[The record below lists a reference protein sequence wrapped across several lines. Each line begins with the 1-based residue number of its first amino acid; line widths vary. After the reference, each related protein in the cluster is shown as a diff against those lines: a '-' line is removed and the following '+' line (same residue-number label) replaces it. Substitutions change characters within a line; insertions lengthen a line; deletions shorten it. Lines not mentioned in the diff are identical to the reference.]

1 MGKLNRLRNPQRI
14 NEKTYCLLSMNSIS
28 NLKPPNYLLTIS
40 LIGIWTISNIWTFS
54 WFIASL
60 KYSSPF
66 NLIILSI
73 VMLTLG
79 IQLWR
84 NQLFKLESLA
94 PQFKLYPLLLMLGG
108 EIIAMII
115 KWSIA
120 IPQLSLLCFILAN
133 YGLLGLFINSQTW
146 QKNLVLAI
154 ITACILPFSI
164 TFDSGLGF
172 PVRVITAH
180 IIADFLSMLHLSAIS
195 SHDIILME
203 NGIAQVD
210 LPCSGLKSL
219 WTGTVF
225 LLGATWLENRRVGF
239 SWLILACANILFLF
253 IANLLRIFTLVLL
266 VEVFQQKQIAEVLH
280 LPLGVIGFILAIILS
295 WLLLQKIPRQ
305 NETLLVTTT
314 SHSTKLNLNWLLT
327 IVFMLGI
334 IGQFKPFISPATA
347 LNSLQIPAEIKV
359 TENLAL
365 SETENNFFANS
376 GNPLVEKVRFQSA
389 NLSGS
394 MLLVASD
401 TWHSHHPP
409 ELCFVGNGLKVD
421 RMESQLINNLIHT
434 RWLSLENN
442 QLSATYWFQSS
453 QETTDNFI
461 SRMWEDITHSNKTW
475 VLVSV
480 LFDNSPNSTDTEVE
494 HFVTNMYQTINHTFN
509 S

>member
-1 MGKLNRLRNPQRI
+1 MGKLNRLKNPERI
-14 NEKTYCLLSMNSIS
+14 NEKTYCLLPMNSIS

-40 LIGIWTISNIWTFS
+40 LIGIWTVTNIWTFS
-54 WFIASL
+54 WFIDSL
-60 KYSSPF
+60 KYSSPL
-66 NLIILSI
+66 NLIILGI
-73 VMLTLG
+73 VFVALA

-84 NQLFKLESLA
+84 NQLFQLESLT
-94 PQFKLYPLLLMLGG
+94 PQFKLSPLLLMFGG
-108 EIIAMII
+108 EIIAIII
-115 KWSIA
+115 KWTIA
-120 IPQLSLLCFILAN
+120 IPQLSLLCFILAS

-154 ITACILPFSI
+154 ITACILPFAI
-164 TFDSGLGF
+164 AFDSGLGF
-172 PVRVITAH
+172 PLRVITAH
-180 IIADFLSMLHLSAIS
+180 IVAEFLSMWHLSAIS

-210 LPCSGLKSL
+210 LPCSGMKSL

-225 LLGATWLENRRVGF
+225 LLGATWLENRRLGF
-239 SWLILACANILFLF
+239 AWLLLACTNIFFLV
-253 IANLLRIFTLVLL
+253 IANLARIFTLVLL

-280 LPLGVIGFILAIILS
+280 LPLGVIGFIWAIIFT
-295 WLLLQKIPRQ
+295 WILLQKIPRQ
-305 NETLLVTTT
+305 NETLPVITT
-314 SHSTKLNLNWLLT
+314 SNSAKLNLNWLLT
-327 IVFMLGI
+327 IVFVLGI
-334 IGQFKPFISPATA
+334 IGQITPFLSPATA
-347 LNSLQIPAEIKV
+347 LNSIQLPPEIAV

-365 SETENNFFANS
+365 SETESNFFANS

-394 MLLVASD
+394 MLLVASN

-421 RMESQLINNLIHT
+421 RMESQLMNNKIHA

-461 SRMWEDITHSNKTW
+461 SRIWEDITHSNKTW

-480 LFDNSPNSTDTEVE
+480 LFDNSPNSTDNEVQ
-494 HFVTNMYQTINHTFN
+494 HLITTMYQTINQTFN

>member
-1 MGKLNRLRNPQRI
+1 
-14 NEKTYCLLSMNSIS
+14 MNSIS
-28 NLKPPNYLLTIS
+28 HLKSPNYVLTIS
-40 LIGIWTISNIWTFS
+40 LIVVWIITNIWTFA
-54 WFIASL
+54 WFIDSL
-60 KYSSPF
+60 KYSSPL
-66 NLIILSI
+66 NLIILGI
-73 VMLTLG
+73 VFVVLS

-84 NQLFKLESLA
+84 NQLFQLESIS

-108 EIIAMII
+108 EITAIVI

-120 IPQLSLLCFILAN
+120 IPQLSLLCFILAS
-133 YGLLGLFINSQTW
+133 YGLLGLFINSEIW
-146 QKNLVLAI
+146 QKNLILAV

-164 TFDSGLGF
+164 AFHSGLGF

-180 IIADFLSMLHLSAIS
+180 IVADLLSALNLGAIS

-210 LPCSGLKSL
+210 LPCSGMKSL

-225 LLGATWLENRRVGF
+225 LLGATWLENRQLGLR
-239 SWLILACANILFLF
+239 WLLVACANIFFLAV
-253 IANLLRIFTLVLL
+253 ANLLRIFTLVILI
-266 VEVFQQKQIAEVLH
+266 EVWQQKPIAEVLH
-280 LPLGVIGFILAIILS
+280 LPLGVIGFIFSLIFTWI
-295 WLLLQKIPRQ
+295 LLQKVPFHQ
-305 NETLLVTTT
+305 QT
-314 SHSTKLNLNWLLT
+314 SALISPQKYQPAKLSLNWLLA
-327 IVFMLGI
+327 IVFILGI
-334 IGQFKPFISPATA
+334 VGQFKPMASPLTA
-347 LNSLQIPAEIKV
+347 LDSIQLPPEIRV

-365 SETENNFFANS
+365 SETETNFFANS
-376 GNPLVEKVRFQSA
+376 DNPLVQKVRFQA
-389 NLSGS
+389 DNLSGS

-409 ELCFVGNGLKVD
+409 ELCFVGNGFKVD
-421 RMESQLINNLIHT
+421 RMESQLMNNIINA

-461 SRMWEDITHSNKTW
+461 SRIWEDITHSNKTW

-480 LFDNSPNSTDTEVE
+480 LFDNSQHSTDTEVQN
-494 HFVTNMYQTINHTFN
+494 FVTTIYQTINQTFN